1 MRQKKIKDATIE
13 NLLDLGVW
21 IEAKP
26 LPYKDQNIFMEIGS
40 GKGQFITSL
49 AKAYPNRQFVA
60 VEKEQNVCY
69 RLAQKRAE
77 MELDNLIVIMD
88 DAENL
93 LNYFTDAKA
102 SVIQLNFSDPWPKA
116 RHHKRRLTYMTK
128 LELYKRL
135 LSNDGKVILRTDHLE
150 LFNDSLEY
158 FIEANYQIIQSDLN
172 LPESE
177 FMTEYEVKKRKNGP
191 IYQLEAIVNHD
202 KSL

>member
-1 MRQKKIKDATIE
+1 MRQKKIKEATIE
-13 NLLDLGVW
+13 NILELGVW
-21 IEAKP
+21 IEPKS
-26 LPYKDQNIFMEIGS
+26 LPYKDQDIFMEIGS

-49 AKAYPNRQFVA
+49 AKANPNRQFVA

-77 MELDNLIVIMD
+77 MQLDNLIVIMD

-93 LNYFTDAKA
+93 KEYFSEAKA

-128 LELYKRL
+128 LELYKTL
-135 LSNDGKVILRTDHLE
+135 LAKDGKVILRTDHLD
-150 LFNDSLEY
+150 LFNDSMEY
-158 FIEANYQIIQSDLN
+158 FVEANYVIINSDLN

-191 IYQLEAIVNHD
+191 IYQLEAIVKND
-202 KSL
+202 